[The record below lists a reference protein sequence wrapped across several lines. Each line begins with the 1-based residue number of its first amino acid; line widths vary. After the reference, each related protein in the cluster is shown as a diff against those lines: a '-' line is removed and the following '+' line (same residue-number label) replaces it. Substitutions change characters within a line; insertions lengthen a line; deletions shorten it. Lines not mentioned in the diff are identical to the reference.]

1 MEIIATIHPFVME
14 QNFYVIDEKGE
25 CIKTFTCNLENMGK
39 KLYQACEK
47 ENISKI
53 HFHGGQL
60 YALKLRDEFIA
71 NKFGNKNIEIN
82 ID

>member
-1 MEIIATIHPFVME
+1 MEIIAIIHPFVME
-14 QNFYVIDEKGE
+14 QEFCIFKDNL
-25 CIKTFTCNLENMGK
+25 CIKSFTCNLENMGK
-39 KLYQACEK
+39 KLYQVCEK
-47 ENISKI
+47 EKISKI

-71 NKFGNKNIEIN
+71 NKFGNKYIEIT